1 MSAARLQ
8 SMCSIVDDYGLSIK
22 GPILPI
28 STTKQRIF
36 HLAALA
42 VTQAP
47 VLAVKS
53 KKLLA
58 VTGD

>member
-1 MSAARLQ
+1 
-8 SMCSIVDDYGLSIK
+8 MCSIVDDYGLSIK

-42 VTQAP
+42 VTLAP

-53 KKLLA
+53 KK
-58 VTGD
+58 VKK